1 MFEIG
6 IKKRCKKLY
15 RSNVG
20 KLLLAALLFVV
31 SITIVFIA
39 KTNDYSKI
47 SWSKGAVDSQISVRA
62 NDNAFSAD
70 VKMAVERSDDEEIAK
85 IARSAA
91 GQGDQD
97 VYAYNIT
104 FLDKD
109 GNETQPNSRVKVTIS
124 PKEFELKANR
134 YALVHI
140 DDNHVPIAALSIVP
154 LIITAF
160 IILWQNGRRR
170 A

>member
-20 KLLLAALLFVV
+20 KLLLTVLLFVV
-31 SITIVFIA
+31 SITIIFIA

-47 SWSKGAVDSQISVRA
+47 SWSKDAVDSQISVRA

-97 VYAYNIT
+97 VYAYNIP
-104 FLDKD
+104 FQIKM
-109 GNETQPNSRVKVTIS
+109 ETKRSQILALKSQLVRKSLNLKLIVMPQFILTIIMS
-124 PKEFELKANR
+124 LLR
-134 YALVHI
+134 H
-140 DDNHVPIAALSIVP
+140 
-154 LIITAF
+154 
-160 IILWQNGRRR
+160 
-170 A
+170 

>member
-20 KLLLAALLFVV
+20 KLLLTELLFVV
-31 SITIVFIA
+31 SITIIFIA

-47 SWSKGAVDSQISVRA
+47 SWSKDAVDSQISVRA

-91 GQGDQD
+91 GQGGQD
-97 VYAYNIT
+97 VYAYNIP
-104 FLDKD
+104 F
-109 GNETQPNSRVKVTIS
+109 
-124 PKEFELKANR
+124 
-134 YALVHI
+134 
-140 DDNHVPIAALSIVP
+140 
-154 LIITAF
+154 
-160 IILWQNGRRR
+160 
-170 A
+170 

>member
-20 KLLLAALLFVV
+20 KLLLTVLLFVV
-31 SITIVFIA
+31 SITIIFIA
-39 KTNDYSKI
+39 KTNDYSRI
-47 SWSKGAVDSQISVRA
+47 SWSKDAVDSQISVRA

-97 VYAYNIT
+97 VYAYNIP
-104 FLDKD
+104 F
-109 GNETQPNSRVKVTIS
+109 
-124 PKEFELKANR
+124 
-134 YALVHI
+134 
-140 DDNHVPIAALSIVP
+140 
-154 LIITAF
+154 
-160 IILWQNGRRR
+160 
-170 A
+170 